1 MAREPITIRS
11 RSQRLLM
18 HYYFSHSYRDVAI
31 NTYFLDQLVRDEVAL
46 RADQKSNV
54 WCVPKLERYMFET
67 AGFISVIPRRASQ
80 AEAAGFS
87 PYIAEELDLARRAR
101 VPRLLFVDRVVLE
114 RHITRFPS
122 DAVPFDGAAP
132 EQDNKLHVEAIRR
145 FMRDAQDARPPLHGL
160 RRGSEA
166 ALLLDDQ
173 PAMRHA
179 AGEVEE
185 LLNRAGYSV
194 KRIDLGRKQP
204 AMDNVRVLERMW
216 SSALCVFLLG
226 RNSVQAHL
234 ALAMAHAHCIPSLR
248 MQYDPNAKA
257 TEPTLHGAISWKNE
271 ADLLVAVQQ
280 QIDSFKGGM
289 VQPVEM
295 ARDKGSAAVAARQ
308 VGTTQWTAKEQHLW
322 QMTDGSGLIQHVLTS
337 DGLVQD
343 EVNRARKVDR
353 DAFLKATGR
362 DRDFRVCRALYDQFK
377 RHRFV
382 YEIEARDGTP
392 SGMQKI
398 RTPALIYQSSAATC
412 LDMACMFAALLEAAA
427 LNPLIVVLTVGTAS
441 HALVGY
447 RASHEPTW
455 PDRNLGV
462 LRQAIDAGD
471 AAVFEA
477 TGVVEADSAVT
488 VEERD
493 ERQDKLL
500 DFMAARNV
508 SAQLLRRPDVRLV
521 HLLDVRAQRG

>member
-1 MAREPITIRS
+1 
-11 RSQRLLM
+11 M
-18 HYYFSHSYRDVAI
+18 HFYFSHSYRDVAI
-31 NTYFLDQLVRDEVAL
+31 NTYFLDQLVKDEVAL
-46 RADQKSNV
+46 RADQKSTV

-67 AGFISVIPRRASQ
+67 AGFISVIPRRASDQ
-80 AEAAGFS
+80 DAAGFS

-101 VPRLLFVDRVVLE
+101 VPRLLFVDRQVLE
-114 RHITRFPS
+114 RHVTRFPH
-122 DAVPFDGAAP
+122 DAVPFDAAAP
-132 EQDNKLHVEAIRR
+132 EQDARLHVEAIRR
-145 FMRDAQDARPPLHGL
+145 FMHDAKDARQPLQGL
-160 RRGSEA
+160 RRSHEA

-173 PAMRHA
+173 PVLRHA

-216 SSALCVFLLG
+216 SSGLCVFLLG
-226 RNSVQAHL
+226 PRSSQAHL

-248 MQYDPNAKA
+248 MHFDPHA
-257 TEPTLHGAISWKNE
+257 TACEPTLHGAMAWKSE

-289 VQPVEM
+289 VQPVDI

-308 VGTTQWTAKEQHLW
+308 LGTTQWTADDKQLW
-322 QMTDGSGLIQHVLTS
+322 QVADGCGLVRHVLTA

-353 DAFLKATGR
+353 DAFVRASGR

-382 YEIEARDGTP
+382 YEIEAQDGTP

-412 LDMACMFAALLEAAA
+412 LDMACMFAAMLEAAGMS
-427 LNPLIVVLTVGTAS
+427 PLIVVVTVGTAS

-447 RASHEPTW
+447 RASHEPPW

-462 LRQAIDAGD
+462 LRQAIAAGD
-471 AAVFEA
+471 AEIFEA

-488 VEERD
+488 IEERD

-500 DFMAARNV
+500 DFTAARSI
-508 SAQLLRRPDVRLV
+508 SAKLLTRPDVRLV